1 MELIARQG
9 EREVRIRIERS
20 AEDPDLFDVVVGEQ
34 AHRVRWTRVTDSL
47 RSMLLK
53 GNQHEVAVTRSRDG
67 RYAVSTHGEQVA
79 IEVVDP
85 LTALLEK
92 GAATSGRRRTQQIL
106 AYMPGRV
113 VSVLV
118 EQGSRVEPGQSLAVL
133 EAMKMQNEILAEH
146 AGVVKKVLVAPG
158 QSVDGGEPMFDM
170 E

>member
-9 EREVRIRIERS
+9 EREARIRIERS
-20 AEDPDLFDVVVGEQ
+20 ADDPELFDVIVGER
-34 AHRVRWTRVTDSL
+34 AHRVRWTHVNEVL
-47 RSMLLK
+47 RSMVLE
-53 GNQHEVAVTRSRDG
+53 GGQHEVAVTRGRDG
-67 RYAVSTHGEQVA
+67 RYTVSAHGEQTS

-92 GAATSGRRRTQQIL
+92 GAAASGRRRTQQIR

-118 EQGSRVEPGQSLAVL
+118 EAGASVEPGQSLAVL

-146 AGVVKKVLVAPG
+146 AGVVRNVLVAPG
-158 QSVDGGEPMFDM
+158 QSVDGGEPMFEM